1 MRRWGDGEG
10 DGRRWELRCIRPV
23 FRVRLIPRSGL
34 RRKMGTAAKTSP
46 RGTQGV
52 DPRTPR
58 HAMLRE
64 EKRQRM
70 ELNAV
75 RFSTQNAENVLLVV
89 GMPVASQGS
98 SPVARGAIRISIGSF
113 LQLPSAFHNFTF
125 SMIHLRLFAHQLE
138 ESQRPLKV
146 CCQQVYVS
154 AKAVG
159 RSFCEEE
166 WRCVHRSSVAAN

>member
-1 MRRWGDGEG
+1 MGREKRGGRRREMGAALHQAELPCSGW
-10 DGRRWELRCIRPV
+10 RRWE
-23 FRVRLIPRSGL
+23 
-34 RRKMGTAAKTSP
+34 KT
-46 RGTQGV
+46 GDAG
-52 DPRTPR
+52 TPR

-75 RFSTQNAENVLLVV
+75 RFSTQNDENVLLVV

-98 SPVARGAIRISIGSF
+98 SPVATGAIRISIGSF

-146 CCQQVYVS
+146 SCQQVYVS

>member
-1 MRRWGDGEG
+1 MGGRWEKTGDGEG
-10 DGRRWELRCIRPV
+10 EERGENPELKARVPE
-23 FRVRLIPRSGL
+23 FRG
-34 RRKMGTAAKTSP
+34 
-46 RGTQGV
+46 QGV

-75 RFSTQNAENVLLVV
+75 RFSTQNDENVLLVV

-98 SPVARGAIRISIGSF
+98 SPVATGAIRISIGSF

-146 CCQQVYVS
+146 SCQQVYVS